1 MMTFEQFMEHYKQEI
16 EHCMA
21 QAIVATDSEQ
31 KLEQSMIYS
40 LEAGGKRIRPLLV
53 LATLVAF
60 GSKPELGYQTAAAM
74 EMIHTYSL
82 IHDDLPAMDND
93 DYRRGKLT
101 NHKVYGDA
109 TAILAGDAL
118 LTKAFEL
125 IVMDDKLAATV
136 KVELIQ
142 LFAKSAG
149 ADGMVG
155 GQQADILG
163 ENQTLTLEELESIHR
178 RKTGALLTASVLSGA
193 MIAGASKQEQ
203 DILREFSHHI
213 GIAFQICDD
222 ILDVIGDS
230 EKMGKKTGSDID
242 LQKSTYPA
250 LLSLEGA
257 KKALAEHTEKAE
269 QALASLDI
277 DATYLLGLT
286 ELIAVREF

>member
-1 MMTFEQFMEHYKQEI
+1 MTFEQFMEHYKQEI
-16 EHCMA
+16 EACMKRT
-21 QAIVATDSEQ
+21 ISATSSNQ
-31 KLEQSMIYS
+31 KLEQSMMYS

-53 LATLVAF
+53 LATLIAY
-60 GSKPELGYQTAAAM
+60 GRDPKQGYETAAAM

-93 DYRRGKLT
+93 DYRRGKPT

-118 LTKAFEL
+118 LTKAFEIIANDTNL
-125 IVMDDKLAATV
+125 SATT
-136 KVELIQ
+136 KIELVH
-142 LFAKSAG
+142 LFAKNAG
-149 ADGMVG
+149 VAGMVG

-163 ENQTLTLEELESIHR
+163 ENKTLTLEELESIHQ

-193 MIAGASKQEQ
+193 IIAGATKAEQETLKQ
-203 DILREFSHHI
+203 FSEHI

-222 ILDVIGDS
+222 ILDVIGDA
-230 EKMGKKTGSDID
+230 EKMGKKTGADFD

-250 LLSLEGA
+250 LLSLDGA
-257 KKALAEHTEKAE
+257 KQALVEHTNAAK
-269 QALASLDI
+269 QALGILDI

-286 ELIAVREF
+286 DLIALRDF

>member
-1 MMTFEQFMEHYKQEI
+1 MMTFEQFMQHYKKEV
-16 EHCMA
+16 EACMKA
-21 QAIVATDSEQ
+21 AIIATDSDQ

-53 LATLVAF
+53 LATLIAY
-60 GSKPELGYQTAAAM
+60 GRDPKLGYETAAAM

-118 LTKAFEL
+118 LTKAFEIISSDSNL
-125 IVMDDKLAATV
+125 SATT
-136 KVELIQ
+136 KIELVQ
-142 LFAKSAG
+142 LFAKNAG
-149 ADGMVG
+149 VAGMVG

-163 ENQTLTLEELESIHR
+163 ENKTLTLEELESIHQ

-193 MIAGASKQEQ
+193 IIAGATQAE
-203 DILREFSHHI
+203 RETLVNFSRHI

-222 ILDVIGDS
+222 ILDVVGDAD
-230 EKMGKKTGSDID
+230 KMGKKTGADLE

-257 KKALAEHTEKAE
+257 KQALVEHTEAAK
-269 QALASLDI
+269 QALRTLDI
-277 DATYLLGLT
+277 DATYLIGLT
-286 ELIAVREF
+286 DLIAVRDF

>member
-1 MMTFEQFMEHYKQEI
+1 MTFDQFMQHYKQEI
-16 EHCMA
+16 ENCMK
-21 QAIVATDSEQ
+21 QAIIATESDQ
-31 KLEQSMIYS
+31 KLEQSMMYS

-53 LATLVAF
+53 LATLIAF
-60 GSKPELGYQTAAAM
+60 DCEPKLGYQTAAAM

-93 DYRRGKLT
+93 DFRRGKLT
-101 NHKVYGDA
+101 NHKVYGEA

-125 IVMDDKLAATV
+125 IVSDTKLSTPV
-136 KVELIQ
+136 RINLIQ

-149 ADGMVG
+149 ASGMVG

-163 ENQTLTLEELESIHR
+163 ENQTLSLTDLESIHR
-178 RKTGALLTASVLSGA
+178 RKTGALLSASVLSGA
-193 MIAGASKQEQ
+193 IIAEASDAEQ
-203 DILREFSHHI
+203 LALEKFAYHI

-222 ILDVIGDS
+222 ILDVIGDA
-230 EKMGKKTGSDID
+230 EKMGKKTGADAD

-257 KKALAEHTEKAE
+257 K
-269 QALASLDI
+269 QALADHTNLAKKALHTMNI
-277 DATYLLGLT
+277 DASLLLGLAD
-286 ELIAVREF
+286 LIAVRDF

>member
-1 MMTFEQFMEHYKQEI
+1 MMTFEQFMEQYKREI

-125 IVMDDKLAATV
+125 IVMDDQLAVTV

-163 ENQTLTLEELESIHR
+163 ENQTLTVEELESIHR

-203 DILREFSHHI
+203 DILREFAHHI